1 MCQGRALRYPGEQ
14 GLAGDLGQAPHASQL
29 HSTANAAVSTLL
41 LGACSCLDMTQVAI
55 FHGQSFQ
62 QSIKRIKGKDS
73 MEMLVRILGLHVMIS
88 LLEKENLAKQPRDME
103 LSSDPIMG
111 KMADSEAL
119 LRHRYTS

>member
-1 MCQGRALRYPGEQ
+1 
-14 GLAGDLGQAPHASQL
+14 
-29 HSTANAAVSTLL
+29 
-41 LGACSCLDMTQVAI
+41 
-55 FHGQSFQ
+55 
-62 QSIKRIKGKDS
+62 

-119 LRHRYTS
+119 LRHRCTS